1 MRKKLLPAI
10 LVASLLFGFF
20 ACKPDTEPDKPGS
33 EIVKPGPEPEPNPEP
48 NPEPEPE
55 PEPTPEPVVET
66 VVYYDNLDKVK
77 ATDNSHYFDTWTACR
92 NMEGSGIANVTY
104 TGAYTSVR
112 SSY

>member
-33 EIVKPGPEPEPNPEP
+33 EIVTPEPEPEPEPNPEP
-48 NPEPEPE
+48 EPGPEPEPE
-55 PEPTPEPVVET
+55 PTPTPEPVVET

-77 ATDNSHYFDTWTACR
+77 ATDNSHYFDTWTA
-92 NMEGSGIANVTY
+92 
-104 TGAYTSVR
+104 
-112 SSY
+112 

>member
-33 EIVKPGPEPEPNPEP
+33 EIVKPEPEPEP

-77 ATDNSHYFDTWTACR
+77 ATDNSHIPSIRLRIRMHIF
-92 NMEGSGIANVTY
+92 SLIHQ
-104 TGAYTSVR
+104 SVFHHR
-112 SSY
+112 KSNEFFISR